1 MLAQHTEVPP
11 IQKLWQNIK
20 QVSVT
25 VLGMAGGWW
34 RAAVSVAGCNLAT
47 SHVSDPISA
56 CDSVTAH

>member
-25 VLGMAGGWW
+25 VLGMA
-34 RAAVSVAGCNLAT
+34 AVSVAGCNLAT

>member
-1 MLAQHTEVPP
+1 MLAQHTP

-25 VLGMAGGWW
+25 VLGMAAVEGGW
-34 RAAVSVAGCNLAT
+34 AAVSVAGCNLAT